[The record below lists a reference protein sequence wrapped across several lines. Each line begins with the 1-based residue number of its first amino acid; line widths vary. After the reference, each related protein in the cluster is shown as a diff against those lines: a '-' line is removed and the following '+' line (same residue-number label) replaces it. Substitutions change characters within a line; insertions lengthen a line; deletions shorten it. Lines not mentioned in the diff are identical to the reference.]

1 MAPSDPSKPLSG
13 HPNRV
18 IREIAGKTIVCDGEG
33 FLRNPDDWSEEV
45 AESLASEIGLSKMD
59 ERHWQVID
67 FMRQYYAYHGR
78 APMNRDLK
86 TGISMSLLALE
97 ALFPGGIRL
106 GARRVAGLPN
116 PKSCAG

>member
-1 MAPSDPSKPLSG
+1 MTSSNSSKPLSG

-18 IREIAGKTIVCDGEG
+18 VREIAEKIIIFDGEG
-33 FLRNPDDWSEEV
+33 FLRNPDDWSEKV
-45 AESLASEIGLSKMD
+45 AQSLASEIGLSEMD
-59 ERHWQVID
+59 ERHYQVID
-67 FMRQYYAYHGR
+67 FMRHYYYYHGR

-86 TGISMSLLALE
+86 AGIHMPLLELE

>member
-1 MAPSDPSKPLSG
+1 MPASDSAKPMSG

-18 IREIAGKTIVCDGEG
+18 VRRMAGRTLVLDKEG
-33 FLRNPDDWSEEV
+33 FLRNPEDWTEEV
-45 AESLASEIGLSKMD
+45 ARCLAEDIGLKEIKD
-59 ERHWQVID
+59 IHWQVIA
-67 FMRQYYAYHGR
+67 FMRDYYFHNGR

-86 TGISMSLLALE
+86 AGIGMPLLELE

>member
-1 MAPSDPSKPLSG
+1 MVETEPSKPISG

-18 IREIAGKTIVCDGEG
+18 VRKMAGRTIVVDSEG
-33 FLRNPDDWSEEV
+33 FLRNPEDWSEEV
-45 AESLASEIGLSKMD
+45 ARCLAEDIGLEEIK
-59 ERHWQVID
+59 EIHRRVIA
-67 FMRQYYAYHGR
+67 FMRDYYFNNGR

-86 TGISMSLLALE
+86 AGVQMTLMELE